1 MSNRFPLIADSS
13 AKQIKEIAS
22 GDTLDLT
29 GNNVTGVGVLT
40 ATTFSGNLTG
50 NVTGTVQTAAQP
62 NITTLGALTN
72 VNVSGAATVSGNLT
86 IQGTQTLINSADV
99 NIADKLVGIG
109 STSSPTDATCDGA
122 GIKLYGTTDK
132 TITWERDT
140 GCFEYSEPN
149 KFKGIIETVA
159 VAATSNTAAG
169 RLIVTCDLAEASTF
183 THTLAGG
190 AGGQIGIVSFKNMPS
205 DTGVQNGTTATIIF
219 TQGSATPQS
228 GVGNT
233 QFPAGIGTN
242 ISVAGFENGSGL
254 TGIST
259 TAKVGSGNTVFLSN
273 VASDQDFVSFFIHYN
288 GGTNTTANSY
298 QVYAIKSEKFREPG
312 LTV

>member
-13 AKQIKEIAS
+13 AKQIKELAS
-22 GDTLDLT
+22 GDTLDLA
-29 GNNVTGVGVLT
+29 GNNVSGAGVVT
-40 ATTFSGNLTG
+40 ATTFSGNLSG
-50 NVTGTVQTAAQP
+50 NVTGTVQTSDQP
-62 NITTLGALTN
+62 NITSLGALTS

-86 IQGTQTLINSADV
+86 IQGNQTLINSADV

-132 TITWERDT
+132 TFTWERDT
-140 GCFEYSEPN
+140 GCFETSEPS
-149 KFKGIIETVA
+149 KFKGIIESVA
-159 VAATSNTAAG
+159 VAATSNTPAG
-169 RLIVTCDLAEASTF
+169 RLIVTCDLAQASTF
-183 THTLAGG
+183 THAMAGG
-190 AGGQIGIVSFKNMPS
+190 AGGQVGIVSFKNMPA

-219 TQGSATPQS
+219 TQNSTTPQS

-233 QFPAGIGTN
+233 QLPAGIGTN
-242 ISVAGFENGSGL
+242 ISIAGFNDGTLL

-273 VASDQDFVSFFIHYN
+273 VASDDDFVSFFIHYN
-288 GGTNTTANSY
+288 GGSNTTANSY

>member
-13 AKQIKEIAS
+13 AKQIKELAS
-22 GDTLDLT
+22 GDTLDLA
-29 GNNVTGVGVLT
+29 GNNVSGAGVVT
-40 ATTFSGNLTG
+40 ATTFSGNLSG

-62 NITTLGALTN
+62 NITSLGALTS

-132 TITWERDT
+132 TFTWERDT
-140 GCFEYSEPN
+140 GCFETSEPS

-159 VAATSNTAAG
+159 VAATSNTPAG
-169 RLIVTCDLAEASTF
+169 RLIVTCDLAQASTF
-183 THTLAGG
+183 THAMAGG
-190 AGGQIGIVSFKNMPS
+190 AGGQIGIVSFKNMPA

-219 TQGSATPQS
+219 TQNSTTPQS

-242 ISVAGFENGSGL
+242 ISIAGFNDGTLL

-273 VASDQDFVSFFIHYN
+273 VASDDDFVSFFIHYN
-288 GGTNTTANSY
+288 GGGNTTANSY

>member
-13 AKQIKEIAS
+13 AKQIKELAS
-22 GDTLDLT
+22 GDTLDLA
-29 GNNVTGVGVLT
+29 GNNVSGAGVVT
-40 ATTFSGNLTG
+40 ATTFSGNLSG

-62 NITTLGALTN
+62 NITSLGALTS

-132 TITWERDT
+132 TFTWERDT
-140 GCFEYSEPN
+140 GCFETSEPS

-159 VAATSNTAAG
+159 VAATSNTPAG
-169 RLIVTCDLAEASTF
+169 RLIVTCDLAQASTF
-183 THTLAGG
+183 THAMAGG
-190 AGGQIGIVSFKNMPS
+190 AGGQVGIVSFKNMPA

-219 TQGSATPQS
+219 TQSSTTPQS

-242 ISVAGFENGSGL
+242 ISIAGFNDGTLL

-273 VASDQDFVSFFIHYN
+273 VASDDDFVSFFIHYN
-288 GGTNTTANSY
+288 GGGNTTANSY

>member
-13 AKQIKEIAS
+13 AKQIKELAS
-22 GDTLDLT
+22 GDTLDLA
-29 GNNVTGVGVLT
+29 GNNVSGAGVVT
-40 ATTFSGNLTG
+40 ATTFSGNLSG

-62 NITTLGALTN
+62 NITSLGALTS

-132 TITWERDT
+132 TFTWERDT
-140 GCFEYSEPN
+140 GCFETSEPS

-159 VAATSNTAAG
+159 VAATSNTPAG
-169 RLIVTCDLAEASTF
+169 RLIVTCDLAQASTF
-183 THTLAGG
+183 THTMAGG
-190 AGGQIGIVSFKNMPS
+190 AGGQIGIVSFKNMPA

-219 TQGSATPQS
+219 TQNSTTPQS

-242 ISVAGFENGSGL
+242 ISIAGFNDGTLL

-273 VASDQDFVSFFIHYN
+273 VASDDDFVSFFIHYN
-288 GGTNTTANSY
+288 GGGNTTANSY

>member
-29 GNNVTGVGVLT
+29 GNNVSGVGVIT

-159 VAATSNTAAG
+159 AASTSNTPAG

-190 AGGQIGIVSFKNMPS
+190 AGGQIGIVSFKNMPAY
-205 DTGVQNGTTATIIF
+205 TGVQNGTTATIIF

>member
-13 AKQIKEIAS
+13 AKQIKELAS
-22 GDTLDLT
+22 GDTLDLA
-29 GNNVTGVGVLT
+29 GNNVSGAGVVT
-40 ATTFSGNLTG
+40 ATTFSGNLSG
-50 NVTGTVQTAAQP
+50 NVTGTVQTSDQP
-62 NITTLGALTN
+62 NITSLGALTS

-132 TITWERDT
+132 TFTWERDT
-140 GCFEYSEPN
+140 GCFETSEPS
-149 KFKGIIETVA
+149 KFKGIIESVA
-159 VAATSNTAAG
+159 VAATSNTPAG
-169 RLIVTCDLAEASTF
+169 RLIVTCDLAQASTF
-183 THTLAGG
+183 THAMAGG
-190 AGGQIGIVSFKNMPS
+190 AGGQVGIVSFKNMPA

-219 TQGSATPQS
+219 TQNSTTPQS

-242 ISVAGFENGSGL
+242 ISIAGFNDGTLL

-273 VASDQDFVSFFIHYN
+273 VASDDDFVSFFIHYN
-288 GGTNTTANSY
+288 GGSNTTANSY
-298 QVYAIKSEKFREPG
+298 QVYTIKS
-312 LTV
+312 

>member
-13 AKQIKEIAS
+13 AKQIKELAS

-29 GNNVTGVGVLT
+29 GNNVSGVGVLT

-72 VNVSGAATVSGNLT
+72 VNVSGAATVSGNFT
-86 IQGTQTLINSADV
+86 IQGNQTLINSADV

-109 STSSPTDATCDGA
+109 STSSPSDTTCDGA

-159 VAATSNTAAG
+159 AASTSNTPAG
-169 RLIVTCDLAEASTF
+169 RLIVTCDLAQASTF
-183 THTLAGG
+183 THAMAGG
-190 AGGQIGIVSFKNMPS
+190 AGGQVGIVSFKNMPA

-219 TQGSATPQS
+219 TQNSTTPQS

-242 ISVAGFENGSGL
+242 ISIAGFNDGTLL

-273 VASDQDFVSFFIHYN
+273 VASDDDFVSFFIHYN
-288 GGTNTTANSY
+288 GGGNTTANSY

>member
-13 AKQIKEIAS
+13 AKQIKELAS
-22 GDTLDLT
+22 GDTLDLA
-29 GNNVTGVGVLT
+29 GNNVSGAGVVT
-40 ATTFSGNLTG
+40 ATTFSGNLSG
-50 NVTGTVQTAAQP
+50 NVTGTVQTSDQP
-62 NITTLGALTN
+62 NITSLGALTS

-86 IQGTQTLINSADV
+86 IQGNQTLINSADV

-132 TITWERDT
+132 TFTWERDT
-140 GCFEYSEPN
+140 GCFETSEPS
-149 KFKGIIETVA
+149 KFKGIIESVA
-159 VAATSNTAAG
+159 VAATSNTPAG
-169 RLIVTCDLAEASTF
+169 RLIVTCDLAQASTF
-183 THTLAGG
+183 THAMAGG
-190 AGGQIGIVSFKNMPS
+190 AGGQVGIVSFKNMPA

-219 TQGSATPQS
+219 TQNSTTPQS

-242 ISVAGFENGSGL
+242 VSIAGFNDGSLL

-273 VASDQDFVSFFIHYN
+273 VASDDDFVSFFIHYN
-288 GGTNTTANSY
+288 GGSNTTANSY

>member
-13 AKQIKEIAS
+13 AKQIKELAS
-22 GDTLDLT
+22 GDTLDLA
-29 GNNVTGVGVLT
+29 GNNVSGAGVVT
-40 ATTFSGNLTG
+40 ATTFSGNLSG
-50 NVTGTVQTAAQP
+50 NVTGTVQTSDQP
-62 NITTLGALTN
+62 NITSLGALTS

-132 TITWERDT
+132 TFTWERDT
-140 GCFEYSEPN
+140 GCFETSEPS
-149 KFKGIIETVA
+149 KFKGIIESVA
-159 VAATSNTAAG
+159 VAATSNTPAG
-169 RLIVTCDLAEASTF
+169 RLIVTCDLAQASTF
-183 THTLAGG
+183 THAMAGG
-190 AGGQIGIVSFKNMPS
+190 AGGQVGIVSFKNMPA

-219 TQGSATPQS
+219 TQNSTTPQS

-242 ISVAGFENGSGL
+242 VSIAGFNDGSLL

-273 VASDQDFVSFFIHYN
+273 VASDDDFVSFFIHYN
-288 GGTNTTANSY
+288 GGSNTTANSY

>member
-1 MSNRFPLIADSS
+1 M
-13 AKQIKEIAS
+13 
-22 GDTLDLT
+22 
-29 GNNVTGVGVLT
+29 
-40 ATTFSGNLTG
+40 
-50 NVTGTVQTAAQP
+50 
-62 NITTLGALTN
+62 GALTS

-132 TITWERDT
+132 TFTWERDT
-140 GCFEYSEPN
+140 GCFETSEPS
-149 KFKGIIETVA
+149 KFKGIIESVA
-159 VAATSNTAAG
+159 VAATSNTPAG
-169 RLIVTCDLAEASTF
+169 RLIVTCDLAQASTF
-183 THTLAGG
+183 THAMAGG
-190 AGGQIGIVSFKNMPS
+190 AGGQVGIVSFKNMPA

-219 TQGSATPQS
+219 TQNSTTPQS

-242 ISVAGFENGSGL
+242 ISIAGFNDGSLL

-273 VASDQDFVSFFIHYN
+273 VASDDDFVSFFIHYN
-288 GGTNTTANSY
+288 GGGNTTANSY

>member
-13 AKQIKEIAS
+13 AKQIKELAS
-22 GDTLDLT
+22 GDTLDLA
-29 GNNVTGVGVLT
+29 GNNVSGAGVVT
-40 ATTFSGNLTG
+40 ATTFSGNLSG

-62 NITTLGALTN
+62 NITSLGALTS

-132 TITWERDT
+132 TFTWERDT
-140 GCFEYSEPN
+140 GCFETSEPS

-159 VAATSNTAAG
+159 VAATSNTPAG
-169 RLIVTCDLAEASTF
+169 RLIVTCDLAQASTF
-183 THTLAGG
+183 THAMAGG
-190 AGGQIGIVSFKNMPS
+190 AGGQVGIVSFKNMPA

-219 TQGSATPQS
+219 TQNSTTPQS

-242 ISVAGFENGSGL
+242 ISIAGFNDGTLL

-273 VASDQDFVSFFIHYN
+273 VASDDDFVSFFIHYN
-288 GGTNTTANSY
+288 GGGNTTANSY

>member
-13 AKQIKEIAS
+13 AKQIKELAS
-22 GDTLDLT
+22 GDTLDLA
-29 GNNVTGVGVLT
+29 GNNVSGAGVVT

-62 NITTLGALTN
+62 NITTLGSLTN
-72 VNVSGAATVSGNLT
+72 VVVGGAATVSGNLT

-132 TITWERDT
+132 TFTWERDT
-140 GCFEYSEPN
+140 GCFETSEPS
-149 KFKGIIETVA
+149 KFKGIIESVA
-159 VAATSNTAAG
+159 VAATSNTPAG
-169 RLIVTCDLAEASTF
+169 RLIVTCDLAQASTF
-183 THTLAGG
+183 THTMAGG
-190 AGGQIGIVSFKNMPS
+190 AGGQIGIVSFKNMPA

-219 TQGSATPQS
+219 TQNSTTPQS

-242 ISVAGFENGSGL
+242 ISIAGFNDGSLL

-273 VASDQDFVSFFIHYN
+273 VASDDDFVSFFIHYN
-288 GGTNTTANSY
+288 GGSNTTANSY
-298 QVYAIKSEKFREPG
+298 QVYTIKSEKFREPG

>member
-29 GNNVTGVGVLT
+29 GNNVSGVGVLT
-40 ATTFSGNLTG
+40 ATTFSGNLSG

-159 VAATSNTAAG
+159 AASTSNTPAG
-169 RLIVTCDLAEASTF
+169 RLIVTCDLAQASTF

>member
-13 AKQIKEIAS
+13 AKQIKELAS
-22 GDTLDLT
+22 GDTLDLA
-29 GNNVTGVGVLT
+29 GNNVSGAGVVT
-40 ATTFSGNLTG
+40 ATTFSGNLSG

-62 NITTLGALTN
+62 NITSLGALTS

-132 TITWERDT
+132 TFTWERDT
-140 GCFEYSEPN
+140 GCFETSEPS
-149 KFKGIIETVA
+149 KFKGIIESVA
-159 VAATSNTAAG
+159 VAATSNTPAG
-169 RLIVTCDLAEASTF
+169 RLIVTCDLAQASTF
-183 THTLAGG
+183 THAMAGG
-190 AGGQIGIVSFKNMPS
+190 AGGQVGIVSFKNMPA

-219 TQGSATPQS
+219 TQNSTTPQS

-242 ISVAGFENGSGL
+242 ISIAGFNDGTLL

-273 VASDQDFVSFFIHYN
+273 VASDDDFVSFFIYYN
-288 GGTNTTANSY
+288 GGGNTTANSY

>member
-13 AKQIKEIAS
+13 AKQIKELAS
-22 GDTLDLT
+22 GDTLDLA
-29 GNNVTGVGVLT
+29 GNNVSGAGVVT
-40 ATTFSGNLTG
+40 ATTFSGNLSG
-50 NVTGTVQTAAQP
+50 NVTGTVQTSDQP
-62 NITTLGALTN
+62 NITSLGALTS

-86 IQGTQTLINSADV
+86 IQGNQTLINSADV

-132 TITWERDT
+132 TFTWERDT
-140 GCFEYSEPN
+140 GCFETSEPS
-149 KFKGIIETVA
+149 KFKGIIESVA
-159 VAATSNTAAG
+159 VAATSNTPAG
-169 RLIVTCDLAEASTF
+169 RLIVTCDLAQASTF
-183 THTLAGG
+183 THAMAGG
-190 AGGQIGIVSFKNMPS
+190 AGGQVGIVSFKNMPA

-219 TQGSATPQS
+219 TQNSTTPQS

-242 ISVAGFENGSGL
+242 VSIAGFNDGTLL

-273 VASDQDFVSFFIHYN
+273 VASDDDFVSFFIHYN
-288 GGTNTTANSY
+288 GGSNTTANSY

>member
-13 AKQIKEIAS
+13 ANQIKELAS
-22 GDTLDLT
+22 GDTLNLT
-29 GNNVTGVGVLT
+29 GNNVSGAGVVT

-72 VNVSGAATVSGNLT
+72 VNVSGAATVSGNFT
-86 IQGTQTLINSADV
+86 IQGNQTLINSADV

-109 STSSPTDATCDGA
+109 STSSPSDTTCDGA

-159 VAATSNTAAG
+159 AASTSNDANG

-183 THTLAGG
+183 THTCLGG
-190 AGGQIGIVSFKNMPS
+190 NIGIVSFKNMPS

-219 TQGSATPQS
+219 TQNSSVPQS

-242 ISVAGFENGSGL
+242 VSVAGFENGSGL

>member
-1 MSNRFPLIADSS
+1 
-13 AKQIKEIAS
+13 
-22 GDTLDLT
+22 
-29 GNNVTGVGVLT
+29 
-40 ATTFSGNLTG
+40 
-50 NVTGTVQTAAQP
+50 
-62 NITTLGALTN
+62 
-72 VNVSGAATVSGNLT
+72 
-86 IQGTQTLINSADV
+86 
-99 NIADKLVGIG
+99 
-109 STSSPTDATCDGA
+109 
-122 GIKLYGTTDK
+122 
-132 TITWERDT
+132 
-140 GCFEYSEPN
+140 
-149 KFKGIIETVA
+149 
-159 VAATSNTAAG
+159 
-169 RLIVTCDLAEASTF
+169 
-183 THTLAGG
+183 
-190 AGGQIGIVSFKNMPS
+190 MPS

-219 TQGSATPQS
+219 TQNSSTPQS

-259 TAKVGSGNTVFLSN
+259 TAKVGSGATVFLSN

>member
-29 GNNVTGVGVLT
+29 GNNVSGVGVLT

-109 STSSPTDATCDGA
+109 STSSPTDTTCDGA

-159 VAATSNTAAG
+159 AASTSNTPAG
-169 RLIVTCDLAEASTF
+169 RLIVTCDLAQASTF
-183 THTLAGG
+183 THTMAGG
-190 AGGQIGIVSFKNMPS
+190 AGGQIGIVSFKNMPA

-219 TQGSATPQS
+219 TQGSVTPQS

-242 ISVAGFENGSGL
+242 ISIAGFNDGTLL

-273 VASDQDFVSFFIHYN
+273 VASDDDFVSFFIHYN
-288 GGTNTTANSY
+288 GGGNTTANSY